1 MALIKPVD
9 PDLFIISSPFGQRI
23 NPITK
28 LPQFHNGIDIAVP
41 KGTPVYAIDDGVVTK
56 VNIDAISGLYIVIDH
71 GSNLVSKYMHLQR
84 SLVKPGDKVKKG
96 DDIALSGDS
105 GKVTAPHLHFEIFK
119 NAKPV
124 DPSKESLYA
133 VNYSRILNGFL
144 VAIPL
149 YIFFLKKRL

>member
-1 MALIKPVD
+1 MGRCLLQPLMNVCCYTLDNVPLI
-9 PDLFIISSPFGQRI
+9 
-23 NPITK
+23 
-28 LPQFHNGIDIAVP
+28 
-41 KGTPVYAIDDGVVTK
+41 
-56 VNIDAISGLYIVIDH
+56 
-71 GSNLVSKYMHLQR
+71 
-84 SLVKPGDKVKKG
+84 KKG

-133 VNYSRILNGFL
+133 VNYNRILNGFL

>member
-96 DDIALSGDS
+96 DDIA
-105 GKVTAPHLHFEIFK
+105 TFAF
-119 NAKPV
+119 
-124 DPSKESLYA
+124 
-133 VNYSRILNGFL
+133 
-144 VAIPL
+144 
-149 YIFFLKKRL
+149 